1 MIFILFDYGCSVT
14 CTQVVSHL
22 IHSPM
27 YSPKVLLLHMNQKHY
42 WDHLPRNY
50 KSLNSQHRTMFT
62 QDNKYKAEALN
73 QTLEEQST
81 SRHHNVVEKI
91 WSGVCRYSVQ
101 AAPRCPESCLSSS
114 VVSWNQT
121 TLRDLSCRGMTAA
134 RIRRMGGKITSN
146 HDGGRLEREDGIG
159 GERGPGSRGRNGS
172 VTTPCG
178 SWLLALSPLGW
189 TGDI

>member
-1 MIFILFDYGCSVT
+1 MWCQQMLRGSSFFLQTLMHVLLLQFWYAPVCRLTETRHYWIYAGIQCSTTSGVSHVPMIFILFDYGCSVT

-81 SRHHNVVEKI
+81 SPHHTVVEKI
-91 WSGVCRYSVQ
+91 WSGVWRYSVQ
-101 AAPRCPESCLSSS
+101 AAPRCPESCLSS
-114 VVSWNQT
+114 
-121 TLRDLSCRGMTAA
+121 
-134 RIRRMGGKITSN
+134 
-146 HDGGRLEREDGIG
+146 
-159 GERGPGSRGRNGS
+159 
-172 VTTPCG
+172 
-178 SWLLALSPLGW
+178 
-189 TGDI
+189 